1 MNRSGSLPAV
11 SRQESN
17 AVITPMVPL
26 NFVYPGLSLSQII
39 SIIWGYW
46 KVSAIIIAVV
56 LTIVVAVLK
65 FLPRTYEAEAAM
77 MVNYE
82 INDPLNGKNLPIGQV
97 GSYIATQEDLIRNQ
111 ELIGEVVDQ
120 LQLTSIKE
128 YAAGYNK
135 KTGTLKQW
143 VVEQVGKDLVVYQ
156 GQFGSQLLY
165 VRFSA
170 KDPYLASK
178 IANTIA
184 ETYKKREDSRANEQ
198 PIQLTVRYEQQL
210 QDLKKNV
217 DLAQQEVT
225 DFYKRHSLVD
235 KGNKANVDIVM
246 LTTLE
251 DRLLEAQNQRRLVEA
266 HVSGDESVSDSVLAS
281 PEVQALKAQ
290 LAEQQLKLAR
300 MESLYTPEHPDL
312 VDLKNFIEVTKQS
325 LASAFQKYAANE
337 SEKLTAAIQLEKSLK
352 AEIAKQRVKVF
363 SNSKLHDEAEK
374 YVLALQSAQAVYK
387 RALDS
392 YDELRFSTRRNYSNV
407 SFVSR
412 ATPPLKPSKPKVIKG
427 LLMGAVVAFMLGVGI
442 PLGYGLFDRRVRCR
456 DDLERDYGIPV
467 LAELGALSTRA
478 TT

>member
-1 MNRSGSLPAV
+1 MSRPGSFPAL

-17 AVITPMVPL
+17 AEITPMVPL

-46 KVSAIIIAVV
+46 KVSAIIIPVV
-56 LTIVVAVLK
+56 LAIVVVILK
-65 FLPRTYEAEAAM
+65 IMPRTYEAEAAM

-97 GSYIATQEDLIRNQ
+97 GSYIATQEELIRNP
-111 ELIGEVVDQ
+111 ELLGEVVDQ

-128 YAAGYNK
+128 FAAGYNG

-143 VVEQVGKDLVVYQ
+143 VVEQVGKDLVVNQ

-170 KDPYLASK
+170 KDPYLAAK
-178 IANTIA
+178 VANTIV
-184 ETYKKREDSRANEQ
+184 EIYKKQGDDRANEQ
-198 PIQLTVRYEQQL
+198 PLQRAAGYEQQL
-210 QDLKKNV
+210 QALKKNV

-225 DFYKRHSLVD
+225 DFYKRHNLVD
-235 KGNKANVDIVM
+235 KGNKANVDVVM
-246 LTTLE
+246 LSTLE
-251 DRLLEAQNQRRLVEA
+251 GRLLEAQNQRRLVEA
-266 HVSGDESVSDSVLAS
+266 RISGDESVSDSVLAS

-290 LAEQQLKLAR
+290 LAEQQLKLSR

-312 VDLKNFIEVTKQS
+312 VDLKKLIEVTKQS

-352 AEIAKQRVKVF
+352 AEIAKQRTKVL
-363 SNSKLHDEAEK
+363 SNSTLHDEAEK

-407 SFVSR
+407 SFVSH
-412 ATPPLKPSKPKVIKG
+412 ATPPLKASKPKVIKG
-427 LLMGAVVAFMLGVGI
+427 LLMGVVVAFMLGVGI
-442 PLGYGLFDRRVRCR
+442 PLGCGLINRRVRCR

-467 LAELGALSTRA
+467 LAELGALSTRVA
-478 TT
+478 T